1 MDVACSWSCAA
12 ARRTKSARG
21 GSLSFDSP
29 IRDLRELL
37 GSVSDGRIQLPDF
50 QRPWKWDVDRIR
62 SLLASLAKGFP
73 VGVVM
78 ALETGSDEV
87 NFAVR
92 PISGVHTGNSA
103 PDWLLLDGQQRLTSL
118 FQSLKSNDAVE
129 TTDTRG
135 KSMRGWFYIRI
146 AESLDENADMEDEA
160 IFFVPE
166 DRMVKADF
174 GRRVEADYTTLD
186 QEVAAR
192 VYPMNRVFDQQYFQD
207 YLITIATVD
216 GSALP
221 LFRSFSAGPLQA
233 LQNYKVPVIELRNT
247 TSREAVC
254 TVFEKVNTGGVAL
267 NVFELLT
274 ATFAAGSSDFRLNDD
289 WQERRKRMVDAYEV
303 LGGVENT
310 DFLQAVSLLV
320 SRQRRLDHSGPDEK
334 RPGISCK
341 RKDILK
347 LNVDDYRNWAE
358 PLTKAF
364 IWAGQFLNERSIFRR
379 KDIPYRTQL
388 VPLAA
393 LRVALGSDADLM
405 GISKRLIQWY
415 WCGVLGEL
423 YGGAVETRFARD
435 LGEVEAWARGGDE
448 PGTVAA
454 ASFDPSRLF
463 TLRTRNSAAYKG
475 IYALTMGGNV
485 KDWVYNQTIN
495 QGSFQDFGVDIH
507 HIFPQKWCSDN
518 GIDDRYVQSIVNKT
532 PISAATNR
540 FISAK
545 APSRYVGE
553 LADKAKVDLAE
564 VHSAI
569 RSHLVPVDR
578 LEIDDFEGF
587 FEDRKAALLAVI
599 GTAMGK
605 SVSVQTATDVAEAA
619 GWEETVLVG

>member
-1 MDVACSWSCAA
+1 M
-12 ARRTKSARG
+12 
-21 GSLSFDSP
+21 SFDSP
-29 IRDLRELL
+29 IRDLRDLL
-37 GSVSDGRIQLPDF
+37 ANVESGQVQLPDF

-62 SLLASLAKGFP
+62 SLLASVAKGFP

-92 PISGVHTGNSA
+92 PISGVHTLNTT

-118 FQSLKSNDAVE
+118 YQSLKSHGPVE

-135 KSMRGWFYIRI
+135 KPMRGWFYIRI
-146 AESLDENADMEDEA
+146 EASLDDGLDMEDDA

-166 DRMVKADF
+166 DRVIKSDF
-174 GRRVEADYTTLD
+174 GRKVEADYSTLD
-186 QEVAAR
+186 LEVASG
-192 VYPMNRVFDQQYFQD
+192 VYPLNRVFDPQYFPD
-207 YLITIATVD
+207 YLLKIAQLD
-216 GSALP
+216 ASQLP
-221 LFRSFSAGPLQA
+221 QFNNFCTGPLQA
-233 LQNYKVPVIELRNT
+233 LQSYKVPVIELRNK

-289 WQERRKRMVDAYEV
+289 WHERKQRMVERHEV
-303 LGGVENT
+303 LGSVENS
-310 DFLQAVSLLV
+310 DFLQAVSLLA
-320 SRQRRLDHSGPDEK
+320 SRQRRLDYSGSDDK
-334 RPGISCK
+334 RPGITCK

-347 LNVDDYRNWAE
+347 LNLDDYVTWAE

-364 IWAGQFLNERSIFRR
+364 IWAGQFLNNQSIFKR

-393 LRVALGSDADLM
+393 LRVALGTESDLM
-405 GISKRLIQWY
+405 GISKLLGQWY

-435 LGEVEAWARGGDE
+435 LEEVESWVRGGDE
-448 PGTVAA
+448 PGTVAS
-454 ASFDPSRLF
+454 ASFDPARLF

-495 QGSFQDFGVDIH
+495 QVSHQDFGVDIH
-507 HIFPQKWCSDN
+507 HIFPQKWCVDN

-532 PISAATNR
+532 PISGVTNR

-545 APSRYVGE
+545 APSRYVDE
-553 LADKAKVDLAE
+553 LAAKAQISLAE
-564 VHSAI
+564 IHNAI
-569 RSHLVPVDR
+569 RTHNVSVQHL
-578 LEIDDFEGF
+578 ENDDFDGF
-587 FEDRKAALLAVI
+587 FEARKDALLGVI
-599 GTAMGK
+599 ANAMGK
-605 SVSVQTATDVAEAA
+605 SALEQTASDAEEAED
-619 GWEETVLVG
+619 WEEAELVS

>member
-1 MDVACSWSCAA
+1 M
-12 ARRTKSARG
+12 
-21 GSLSFDSP
+21 SFDSP

-37 GSVSDGRIQLPDF
+37 TSVADGTIQLPDF

-62 SLLASLAKGFP
+62 SLLASLTKGFP

-92 PISGVHTGNSA
+92 PISGVRTANPA
-103 PDWLLLDGQQRLTSL
+103 PEWLLLDGQQRLTSL
-118 FQSLKSNDAVE
+118 FQSLKSQDAVD

-146 AESLDENADMEDEA
+146 AESLDETADMEDDA

-166 DRMVKADF
+166 DRIVRSDF
-174 GRRVEADYTTLD
+174 GRKVEADYSTL
-186 QEVAAR
+186 EKEIAAG
-192 VYPMNRVFDQQYFQD
+192 VFPLNRVFDEHYAMSFSLQ
-207 YLITIATVD
+207 AMGMNGVD
-216 GSALP
+216 GNVDSQDLLQQLTA
-221 LFRSFSAGPLQA
+221 FTSGPLRA
-233 LQNYKVPVIELRNT
+233 LKEYKVPVIELRNT

-289 WQERRKRMVDAYEV
+289 WQERKKRMVDAYEV

-310 DFLQAVSLLV
+310 DFMQAVSLLT
-320 SRQRRLDHSGPDEK
+320 SRQRRLDHAGSDEK

-347 LNVDDYRNWAE
+347 LTVEDYRRWAE

-364 IWAGQFLNERSIFRR
+364 IWAGQFLNARSIFKR

-393 LRVALGSDADLM
+393 LRVVLGSDADLM
-405 GISKRLIQWY
+405 GVSKLLVQWY

-435 LGEVEAWARGGDE
+435 LGEVEGWVHAGNE

-475 IYALTMGGNV
+475 IYALTMGGDV

-495 QGSFQDFGVDIH
+495 QGSYQDFGVDIH
-507 HIFPQKWCSDN
+507 HIFPQKWCADN
-518 GIDDRYVQSIVNKT
+518 DIDDRYVQSIVNKT

-553 LADKAKVDLAE
+553 LAQKAQLDLAE
-564 VHSAI
+564 TRDAI
-569 RSHLVPVDR
+569 RAHLVPVEQ
-578 LEIDDFEGF
+578 LEADDFAGF
-587 FEDRKAALLAVI
+587 FEARKNALLEVI
-599 GTAMGK
+599 GAAMGK
-605 SVSVQTATDVAEAA
+605 PVLAQTAADIDEAVR
-619 GWEETVLVG
+619 WEEPVLVG

>member
-1 MDVACSWSCAA
+1 M
-12 ARRTKSARG
+12 
-21 GSLSFDSP
+21 SFDSP

-37 GSVSDGRIQLPDF
+37 DSVQTGKTQLPDF

-92 PISGVHTGNSA
+92 PISGVHTENTS
-103 PDWLLLDGQQRLTSL
+103 PDWLVLDGQQRLTSL
-118 FQSLKSNDAVE
+118 FQSLKSMDAVD

-135 KSMRGWFYIRI
+135 KAMRGWFYIRVD
-146 AESLDENADMEDEA
+146 ESLDEEMDMEDDA

-166 DRMVKADF
+166 DRLVKSDF
-174 GRRVEADYTTLD
+174 GRKVEADYTTLEL
-186 QEVAAR
+186 EVSSG
-192 VYPMNRVFDQQYFQD
+192 VYPLNRVFDPLYFQE
-207 YLITIATVD
+207 YLLKMAVLD
-216 GSALP
+216 PSRL
-221 LFRSFSAGPLQA
+221 LQFNSFSTGPLLA
-233 LQNYKVPVIELRNT
+233 LQSYKVPVIELRNT

-274 ATFAAGSSDFRLNDD
+274 ATFAAGSADFRLNDD
-289 WQERRKRMVDAYEV
+289 WHDRKKRMATAHDV
-303 LGGVENT
+303 LGSVENT

-320 SRQRRLDHSGPDEK
+320 SRQRRMNHAGTDEK
-334 RPGISCK
+334 RPGITCK

-347 LNVDDYRNWAE
+347 LTVDDYRTWAE

-364 IWAGQFLNERSIFRR
+364 IWAGQFLNDQSIFKR

-393 LRVALGSDADLM
+393 LRVALGADADLK
-405 GISKRLIQWY
+405 GVSKLLGQWY

-435 LGEVEAWARGGDE
+435 LEEVEAWAHGGIE

-454 ASFDPSRLF
+454 ASFDPARLF

-485 KDWVYNQTIN
+485 KDWVNNQTIN
-495 QGSFQDFGVDIH
+495 QGTYQDFGVDIH

-518 GIDDRYVQSIVNKT
+518 GIDDRFVQSIVNKT

-553 LADKAKVDLAE
+553 LADKAKVELEE
-564 VHSAI
+564 VRHAI
-569 RSHLVPVDR
+569 RSHCVPVER
-578 LEIDDFEGF
+578 LEEDDFDGF
-587 FEDRKAALLAVI
+587 FEERKAALLAVI

-605 SVSVQTATDVAEAA
+605 FVLVQTATDLSEAA
-619 GWEETVLVG
+619 EWEESLLIG

>member
-1 MDVACSWSCAA
+1 M
-12 ARRTKSARG
+12 
-21 GSLSFDSP
+21 SFDSP

-37 GSVSDGRIQLPDF
+37 DSVQTGKIQLPDF
-50 QRPWKWDVDRIR
+50 QRPWKWDVDRIC
-62 SLLASLAKGFP
+62 SLLASLAKGLP

-78 ALETGSDEV
+78 ALETGSEEV

-92 PISGVHTGNSA
+92 PISGVHTENTS

-118 FQSLKSNDAVE
+118 FQSLKSHDAVD

-135 KSMRGWFYIRI
+135 KAMRGWFYIRI
-146 AESLDENADMEDEA
+146 AESLDEDLDMEDDA

-166 DRMVKADF
+166 DRMIKSDF
-174 GRRVEADYTTLD
+174 GRKIDEDYSTTDL
-186 QEVAAR
+186 EVVGGA
-192 VYPMNRVFDQQYFQD
+192 YPLNRIFDQDFLMD
-207 YLITIATVD
+207 YMLRVSQQVQPAD
-216 GSALP
+216 KP
-221 LFRSFSAGPLQA
+221 LFQQFTAFTAGPLRT

-274 ATFAAGSSDFRLNDD
+274 ATFAAGSADFRLNDD
-289 WQERRKRMVDAYEV
+289 WQERKKRMVAAHDV
-303 LGGVENT
+303 LGSVENT
-310 DFLQAVSLLV
+310 DFLQAVSLLA
-320 SRQRRLDHSGPDEK
+320 SRQRRMDHLGNDEK
-334 RPGISCK
+334 RPGITCK

-347 LNVDDYRNWAE
+347 LTVDDYRTWAE

-364 IWAGQFLNERSIFRR
+364 IWAGQFLNNQSIFKR

-393 LRVALGSDADLM
+393 LRVTLGTEADLM
-405 GISKRLIQWY
+405 GVSKLLNQWY

-435 LGEVEAWARGGDE
+435 LEEVEQWVRGGNE
-448 PGTVAA
+448 PGTVAG
-454 ASFDPSRLF
+454 ASFDPARLF

-485 KDWVYNQTIN
+485 KDWVNNQTIN
-495 QGSFQDFGVDIH
+495 QGSYQDFGVDIH
-507 HIFPQKWCSDN
+507 HIFPQKWCVDN

-545 APSRYVGE
+545 APSKYVGE
-553 LADKAKVDLAE
+553 LAAKAQVDLDE
-564 VHSAI
+564 VRDAI
-569 RSHLVPVDR
+569 RSHLVPVEL
-578 LEIDDFEGF
+578 LESGDFDGF
-587 FEDRKAALLAVI
+587 FEARKVALLEVI
-599 GTAMGK
+599 GGAMGK
-605 SVSVQTATDVAEAA
+605 PVLVQTTTDVAEAA
-619 GWEETVLVG
+619 EWEEAVLVG